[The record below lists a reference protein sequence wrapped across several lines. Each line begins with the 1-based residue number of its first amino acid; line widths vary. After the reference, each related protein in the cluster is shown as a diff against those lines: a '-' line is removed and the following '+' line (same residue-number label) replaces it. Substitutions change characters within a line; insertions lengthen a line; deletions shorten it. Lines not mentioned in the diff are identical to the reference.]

1 MEAGLLSDEEDTD
14 VSDSE
19 VEDYEEEC
27 YQALKTGNHRIR
39 NPDGTFRCPFCT
51 GKKKQ
56 DYQYKDL
63 LQHATGIG
71 ASSSRKGSQK
81 AHHRAFARFLQL
93 DLAPSVSLPP
103 ALKAAFAAAAA
114 VGDPSPAQSPP
125 PSSSSFSASK
135 PPREDELFVWPWMAV
150 LVNAPPGAADGDDLK
165 EKLSDFNPVDTV
177 HLHEEDDLNG
187 KSTYATVIVK
197 FLKNWGGF
205 KNAMDFENHFRASH
219 RGKKEW
225 AERQGDVS
233 GVLFGW
239 IASSDDYNTGGALG
253 RYLKKHGDLKTILQ
267 VIKEESK
274 ETGKIVAILANQID
288 IKNQYL
294 HDLEVRYNTT
304 SHSLSRMMEE
314 KDQLHQAYNDEMRNL
329 QRNARETTRKIFDEN
344 EKLRMELDL
353 KRKEIDLRCK
363 ELDKLEAQNEGDKKK
378 LDDEKQKVELATI
391 VQKEAEEEVLKLV
404 EDQKKEKEAAL
415 ARILQLEKELDQKQQ
430 LELEIETLNWN
441 LRVMKHLEGQNDADI
456 QEMEQKLER
465 EREQLEFL
473 NNALISRERQ
483 SNDELQEARKE
494 LIKGLEDLLSGRT
507 LIGIKRMGELDEKAF
522 QNACRKKYKAE
533 EADIKA
539 AELCSSWQEEL
550 KKPAWHPFK
559 IVRSDGKEQ
568 EVIDEDDTN
577 LKKLWIELGD
587 DVCNAVKTALVELN
601 DYNPSGRYVIPEL
614 WNFKE
619 GRKATM
625 KEVMVTILKQWR
637 SQKRKR

>member
-19 VEDYEEEC
+19 VEYYEEES

-56 DYQYKDL
+56 DYQFKDL

-93 DLAPSVSLPP
+93 DLAPSLSLSLPP
-103 ALKAAFAAAAA
+103 APKATFAAAAS
-114 VGDPSPAQSPP
+114 GDPSPIQSPP
-125 PSSSSFSASK
+125 PSSSSYSASN

-150 LVNAPPGAADGDDLK
+150 LVNAPPVAADGDGLK

-177 HLHEEDDLNG
+177 HLHEEVDLNG
-187 KSTYATVIVK
+187 KSTCATVIVK

-225 AERQGDVS
+225 IERQGDVS

-239 IASSDDYNTGGALG
+239 IASADDYNARGALG
-253 RYLKKHGDLKTILQ
+253 RYLKKHGDLKTIMQ

-304 SHSLSRMMEE
+304 SHSLSRVMEE

-378 LDDEKQKVELATI
+378 LDDEKQK
-391 VQKEAEEEVLKLV
+391 
-404 EDQKKEKEAAL
+404 
-415 ARILQLEKELDQKQQ
+415 
-430 LELEIETLNWN
+430 
-441 LRVMKHLEGQNDADI
+441 
-456 QEMEQKLER
+456 
-465 EREQLEFL
+465 
-473 NNALISRERQ
+473 
-483 SNDELQEARKE
+483 
-494 LIKGLEDLLSGRT
+494 
-507 LIGIKRMGELDEKAF
+507 
-522 QNACRKKYKAE
+522 
-533 EADIKA
+533 
-539 AELCSSWQEEL
+539 
-550 KKPAWHPFK
+550 
-559 IVRSDGKEQ
+559 
-568 EVIDEDDTN
+568 EVIDDDDTN

-587 DVCNAVKTALVELN
+587 DVCNAVKTSLVELN

-619 GRKATM
+619 RRKATM
-625 KEVMVTILKQWR
+625 KEVIVDLLKQWR

>member
-1 MEAGLLSDEEDTD
+1 L
-14 VSDSE
+14 
-19 VEDYEEEC
+19 
-27 YQALKTGNHRIR
+27 
-39 NPDGTFRCPFCT
+39 
-51 GKKKQ
+51 
-56 DYQYKDL
+56 
-63 LQHATGIG
+63 
-71 ASSSRKGSQK
+71 
-81 AHHRAFARFLQL
+81 
-93 DLAPSVSLPP
+93 SLPP
-103 ALKAAFAAAAA
+103 APKATFAAAAS
-114 VGDPSPAQSPP
+114 GDPSPIQSPP
-125 PSSSSFSASK
+125 PSSSSYSASN

-150 LVNAPPGAADGDDLK
+150 LVNAPPVAADGDGLK

-177 HLHEEDDLNG
+177 HLHEEVDLNG
-187 KSTYATVIVK
+187 KSTCATVIVK

-225 AERQGDVS
+225 IERQGDVS

-239 IASSDDYNTGGALG
+239 IASADDYNARGALG
-253 RYLKKHGDLKTILQ
+253 RYLKKHGDLKTIMQ

-304 SHSLSRMMEE
+304 SHSLSRVMEE

-378 LDDEKQKVELATI
+378 LDDEKQK
-391 VQKEAEEEVLKLV
+391 
-404 EDQKKEKEAAL
+404 
-415 ARILQLEKELDQKQQ
+415 
-430 LELEIETLNWN
+430 
-441 LRVMKHLEGQNDADI
+441 
-456 QEMEQKLER
+456 
-465 EREQLEFL
+465 
-473 NNALISRERQ
+473 
-483 SNDELQEARKE
+483 
-494 LIKGLEDLLSGRT
+494 
-507 LIGIKRMGELDEKAF
+507 
-522 QNACRKKYKAE
+522 
-533 EADIKA
+533 
-539 AELCSSWQEEL
+539 
-550 KKPAWHPFK
+550 
-559 IVRSDGKEQ
+559 
-568 EVIDEDDTN
+568 EVIDDDDTN

-587 DVCNAVKTALVELN
+587 DVCNAVKTSLVELN

-619 GRKATM
+619 RRKATM
-625 KEVMVTILKQWR
+625 KEVIVDLLKQWR